1 MWKFWL
7 KGLTRKRQDPI
18 VAEPVVPLPPEQEPP
33 LKAKDWQV
41 LLNSWNGFHR
51 ETGLKAIRSSQ
62 STTRLA
68 AILERLNDWVP
79 QVRVAAVVA
88 LDDYLTPQHAE
99 SLIAQMPAIMA
110 LGNRKRA
117 DHTPTIKKLETALAM
132 KEGLV
137 HCNEAFWGSRG
148 ASARFL
154 FNVLIQTKVEND
166 LTLFLVE
173 TMGHTDLAARQ
184 MAIAKT
190 EDLAEE
196 PAQRVIAL
204 GLSNAS
210 GILRTQSF
218 RAAMRFQEGRIR
230 LIEQFLVDPSSA
242 ARSAALW
249 AASQHGVD
257 PSGILL
263 ERLAGNMPI
272 SKAQWL
278 GVLGLAQNLSV
289 RVPEEWV
296 RPGINQRSGAVRA
309 LVLAIEGDH
318 RPEMVVAALNDP
330 SQGVFEVAI
339 KGAHVVVWRDIQ
351 DELTSRLEREWETLQ
366 PFRRRA
372 LHRLMPK
379 WAQVQFLLDQFQ
391 TQTNA
396 SYWLEQIR
404 LWVEEHYM
412 VFDQITSKSERQQ
425 TIQHLTELEAA
436 NALPAGSL
444 ARLI

>member
-7 KGLTRKRQDPI
+7 KGLTRNHQEPI

-33 LKAKDWQV
+33 LQTKDWQV
-41 LLNSWNGFHR
+41 LVKSCAGFDR
-51 ETGLKAIRSSQ
+51 EAGLKAIRSSQ
-62 STTRLA
+62 STMRLA

-79 QVRVAAVVA
+79 QVRVAAVEA

-117 DHTPTIKKLETALAM
+117 DHTATIKKVETTLAM
-132 KEGLV
+132 KECLA
-137 HCNEAFWGSRG
+137 HCNEAFWVSRG
-148 ASARFL
+148 VSARFL
-154 FNVLIQTKVEND
+154 FKVLIQTKGEND
-166 LTLFLVE
+166 LTPFLGE
-173 TMGHTDLAARQ
+173 TMGHPDLVARQ

-190 EDLAEE
+190 QELAEE

-218 RAAMRFQEGRIR
+218 RAAMRFQEGRLR
-230 LIEQFLVDPSSA
+230 LIEQFLVDPSSS

-257 PSGILL
+257 PSRILL
-263 ERLAGNMPI
+263 ERLAGDMPI

-289 RVPEEWV
+289 RVPEQWV

-309 LVLAIEGDH
+309 LVLAIEGNH
-318 RPEMVVAALNDP
+318 RPEMIVAALHDP
-330 SQGVFEVAI
+330 SQAVFDVAI
-339 KGAHVVVWRDIQ
+339 KGAHLLVWRDIQ
-351 DELTSRLEREWETLQ
+351 SDLTSRLEREWETLQ
-366 PFRRRA
+366 PSRRRA

-379 WAQVQFLLDQFQ
+379 WAQVQFLLEQFQ
-391 TQTNA
+391 KRSNA

-404 LWVEEHYM
+404 LWIDEHYM
-412 VFDQITSKSERQQ
+412 IFDRLTPKSEREQ
-425 TIQHLTELEAA
+425 TIQHLTELEAT
-436 NALPAGSL
+436 NVLPTGSL

>member
-7 KGLTRKRQDPI
+7 KGLTRNRQDAV
-18 VAEPVVPLPPEQEPP
+18 VAKPNVPLPSEQAPP
-33 LKAKDWQV
+33 LPTTDWQV
-41 LLNSWNGFHR
+41 LVSSCDGFRR
-51 ETGLKAIRSSQ
+51 ESGLQAIRSSQ
-62 STTRLA
+62 STIRLA

-117 DHTPTIKKLETALAM
+117 DHTPTIRKLETALAM
-132 KEGLV
+132 KECLA
-137 HCNEAFWGSRG
+137 HCNEAFWASRG

-154 FNVLIQTKVEND
+154 FNVLIQTKVEDD

-173 TMGHTDLAARQ
+173 TMRHPDLAARQ

-190 EDLAEE
+190 QDLAEG
-196 PAQRVIAL
+196 PAQRVIAI
-204 GLSNAS
+204 GLNNAS
-210 GILRTQSF
+210 GILRTQAF
-218 RAAMRFQEGRIR
+218 RAAMRFQDGRIR
-230 LIEQFLVDPSSA
+230 LIELFLTDPSPA

-257 PSGILL
+257 PSQILL
-263 ERLAGNMPI
+263 ERLAGDMPI

-289 RVPEEWV
+289 RVPEQWV
-296 RPGINQRSGAVRA
+296 RPGINQRCGAVRS
-309 LVLAIEGDH
+309 LVLAIEGSH
-318 RPEMVVAALNDP
+318 RPELLVAGLNDP
-330 SQGVFEVAI
+330 SQCVFDVAV
-339 KGAHVVVWRDIQ
+339 KGAHLLVWRDIQ

-366 PFRRRA
+366 PARRRA
-372 LHRLMPK
+372 LHRVMPT
-379 WAQVQFLLDQFQ
+379 WGQVQFLLVQFQ
-391 TQTNA
+391 KQANA

-404 LWVEEHYM
+404 LWIEAHYM
-412 VFDQITSKSERQQ
+412 IFDPITPKSERQQ
-425 TIQHLTELEAA
+425 TIQHLTELEATST
-436 NALPAGSL
+436 LPVGSL
-444 ARLI
+444 ARLV